1 MSKMKEI
8 SDEELEHVKTLL
20 DKIDKYQSSLAKDCI
35 HVLKGIDPA
44 KISTKK
50 FDEAVSAAKRASD
63 EIEKDV
69 KHLKKILK

>member
-1 MSKMKEI
+1 MNIMKEI
-8 SDEELEHVKTLL
+8 NDADLETIKTLL
-20 DKIDKYQSSLAKDCI
+20 DKIDKFQSSLAKDCI

-50 FDEAVSAAKRASD
+50 FDDAISVAKRASD

-69 KHLKKILK
+69 KHLKKMLK

>member
-1 MSKMKEI
+1 MICMKEI
-8 SDEELEHVKTLL
+8 NDDDLETVKNLL
-20 DKIDKYQSSLAKDCI
+20 DRIDKFQSSLAKDCI
-35 HVLKGIDPA
+35 HVLKGIDPS

-50 FDEAVSAAKRASD
+50 FDDAISVAKRASD